1 MARRPPGGIFGDAWV
16 FPGGLAEPEDGADLE
31 TALPKA
37 AARELAEEVGLEI
50 DPAELVFV
58 SRWITPEFM
67 PKRYDTWFFLT
78 SVRAE
83 PKLTLNNDELV
94 EAAFVSP
101 SVALGAYQAQQ
112 WKVLL
117 PTLAHLRWLSR
128 HPSPEVAI
136 AAAASHSPVEP
147 VTPELAE
154 DGSILGADL
163 PW

>member
-16 FPGGLAEPEDGADLE
+16 FPGGLAEPDDGVNLE
-31 TALPKA
+31 TALPRA
-37 AARELAEEVGLEI
+37 AARELAEEVGLTVET
-50 DPAELVFV
+50 DDLVFV

-78 SVRAE
+78 SIGAE
-83 PKLTLNNDELV
+83 PELTLNPHELV

-117 PTLAHLRWLSR
+117 PTLAHLRWLAR
-128 HPSPEVAI
+128 HPSPEVAL
-136 AAAASHSPVEP
+136 AAAASHSPDEPVEP
-147 VTPELAE
+147 RLAE